1 MIKTLIIIIV
11 SVIVGYLI
19 SHFNILNFVIS
30 SLIEVT
36 VINNKKVIVGA
47 IVGQALIYFFVFFL
61 PLSSVANQIVKEES
75 STNYR
80 VNPPK
85 TPSLVGNLYL
95 QQQLQQ
101 QQQQQQQLQQQQQQ
115 QQQSHH
121 QPILNTATPF
131 TLQNH
136 LIPNPSIKT
145 TQYNIK

>member
-85 TPSLVGNLYL
+85 TPSLVGNLY
-95 QQQLQQ
+95 
-101 QQQQQQQLQQQQQQ
+101 QQQQQQQLQQQQ

>member
-36 VINNKKVIVGA
+36 VINNKKVIIGA
-47 IVGQALIYFFVFFL
+47 IIGQALIYFFAFFL
-61 PLSSVANQIVKEES
+61 PLSSVANKIVKEES

-80 VNPPK
+80 VTPSPK
-85 TPSLVGNLYL
+85 TPSLAGNLY
-95 QQQLQQ
+95 QKP
-101 QQQQQQQLQQQQQQ
+101 
-115 QQQSHH
+115 
-121 QPILNTATPF
+121 PILNTTPF

-136 LIPNPSIKT
+136 LIPNPT
-145 TQYNIK
+145 TKMAQYNIK

>member
-19 SHFNILNFVIS
+19 SHFNILNFVAS
-30 SLIEVT
+30 CLVEVT
-36 VINNKKVIVGA
+36 VINNKKVIIGA
-47 IVGQALIYFFVFFL
+47 IVGQALIYFFIFFL

-85 TPSLVGNLYL
+85 TPALAGNLY
-95 QQQLQQ
+95 QQ
-101 QQQQQQQLQQQQQQ
+101 QQQQQQ
-115 QQQSHH
+115 QQQSN
-121 QPILNTATPF
+121 QPILNTTPF
-131 TLQNH
+131 ALQHH
-136 LIPNPSIKT
+136 LIPNPTIK